1 MKVAIVGPREVE
13 DYNVLLEAIK
23 ASTFNITEVVS
34 GGAKGVDTLAE
45 KYAEENNLE
54 CTVFEANWNDLSH
67 DDADIRTNQW
77 GKQYDARAGFRRN
90 QQIVDYCDAMIAID
104 NGSSGTNDSISKMKK
119 TDKPLYIHSL
129 IRKSFGGMKA
139 NEEGYI
145 YEF

>member
-13 DYNVLLEAIK
+13 DYQVVLDAIK

-45 KYAEENNLE
+45 QYAEDNNLKMK
-54 CTVFEANWNDLSH
+54 VFPADWNDLSH
-67 DDADIRTNQW
+67 PDADIRTNNW
-77 GKQYDARAGFRRN
+77 GKQYDSRAGFRRN
-90 QQIVDYCDAMIAID
+90 QQIVDYCDAMIAVD
-104 NGSSGTNDSISKMKK
+104 NGSAGAGDSIAKMKK
-119 TDKPLYIHSL
+119 TDKPLYVHSL
-129 IRKSFGGMKA
+129 IRKGFGSMKA